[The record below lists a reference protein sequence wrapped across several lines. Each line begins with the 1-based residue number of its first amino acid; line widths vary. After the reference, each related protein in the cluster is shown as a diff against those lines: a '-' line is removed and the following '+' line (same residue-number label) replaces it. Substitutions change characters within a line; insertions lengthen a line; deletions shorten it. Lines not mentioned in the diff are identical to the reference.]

1 MTKLEKL
8 CAFGLEGGRGPLD
21 DGEQRFLTVRNRVIE
36 HPVFTMAVGSI
47 ARLHERWVVT
57 NVAGALLIYGQSG
70 TGKSTALDYYLKKFP
85 RQVTPRRTTIP
96 VLKVVT
102 PEAPTVRS
110 FTESILVSFGD
121 AAASRGSAA
130 IKTQRI
136 IHFVKQCG
144 VELILIDEF
153 QHFCDSTASERR
165 RVTDWL
171 KNLLNECNVPVVL
184 FGLPRA
190 ISALNAN
197 EQLRRR
203 FAAPVYYK
211 EFGYHSPEEQGLF
224 RSVLKH
230 LREQIPFPRG
240 LDISE
245 PEIAMRFHYA
255 TNGLIDYVV
264 KIIDEVIASAPVSRF
279 AEFSYDSLQQ
289 AFRTQIWA
297 DVPDALNPFNPQVPP
312 RRLDKPNEPFSI
324 WDDPSV
330 YTLSSRAAALQA
342 KARSGT

>member
-1 MTKLEKL
+1 MGKLEKL
-8 CAFGLEGGRGPLD
+8 CTYGLRRDPQTLEY
-21 DGEQRFLTVRNRVIE
+21 GEQRFLTVRNRVIE
-36 HPVFTMAVGSI
+36 HPVFTMAVRAI
-47 ARLHERWVVT
+47 AHLHARWT
-57 NVAGALLIYGQSG
+57 FTKVAGALLIYGQSG
-70 TGKSTALDYYLKKFP
+70 TGKSTALDYYLKSFP

-110 FTESILVSFGD
+110 FTEAVLVSLGD

-130 IKTQRI
+130 VKTQRI
-136 IHFVKQCG
+136 IHFVKECG

-153 QHFCDSTASERR
+153 QHFCDSTAAERR

-211 EFGYHSPEEQGLF
+211 EFAYQTPEEQGLF

-230 LREQIPFPRG
+230 LREQIPFPQG
-240 LDISE
+240 LDLSD
-245 PEIAMRFHYA
+245 PEVAMRFHYA

-264 KIIDEVIASAPVSRF
+264 KIIDEVVTSAPQPRH
-279 AEFSYDSLQQ
+279 AEFSFESLQQ
-289 AFRTQIWA
+289 AFKTQIWA
-297 DVPDALNPFNPQVPP
+297 GVPEALNPFNPNVPP

-324 WDDPSV
+324 WDDPSA
-330 YTLSSRAAALQA
+330 YTMSKRAAALQA
-342 KARSGT
+342 KVGSHS